1 MVIYNEVNDKREKTM
16 RKTTNKQEERCVSQS
31 LSTTEKSEN
40 FSDDDDDYNGSNDKR
55 KMKMM
60 EITN

>member
-1 MVIYNEVNDKREKTM
+1 MVIHNEVNDKREKTM
-16 RKTTNKQEERCVSQS
+16 RKTTNKQEKRCVSQS

-40 FSDDDDDYNGSNDKR
+40 FNDDDYNGSNDKR

-60 EITN
+60 